1 MMEQHSYTGDYTN
14 RYKFNG
20 KELDEETGFYYYGAR
35 YYNPKFSIWL
45 STDPLAEKFPNVS
58 PYVYCINNPINV
70 IDPDGRDIIV
80 LSHGPRGK
88 TSVDGGKTNAH
99 PHIVGHM
106 AVLIGND
113 KAGWTYLSYD
123 YDKGTNKGRGKS
135 GKNDVYTETKFKTL
149 NDFKNSEYNTF
160 KDDYDDGKGI
170 KTSHRDADGNVIQRY
185 ENAFQ
190 ITADAKTDTEM
201 IKAGSE
207 VFNEYWNQVDYKS
220 PISSFG
226 QANQCTTVAEKAL
239 DAGGFNN
246 GEMTPYIKIG
256 DYEIGTRN
264 YLPAAKQKGIE
275 KRNTGTDVDSKI
287 QRTGGACGS

>member
-1 MMEQHSYTGDYTN
+1 MGCHKLTYNHLQVVRTG
-14 RYKFNG
+14 
-20 KELDEETGFYYYGAR
+20 ELIRSHEAESVQWFI
-35 YYNPKFSIWL
+35 SV
-45 STDPLAEKFPNVS
+45 DPLAEKYPNIS

-88 TSVDGGKTNAH
+88 TSIDGGKTNAH

-113 KAGWTYLSYD
+113 KTGWTYLSYD

-135 GKNDVYTETKFKTL
+135 GDNDVYTIHKFDKL
-149 NDFKNSEYNTF
+149 SDFKNSEHNTF
-160 KDDYDDGKGI
+160 KDDYDDGKGT
-170 KTSHRDADGNVIQRY
+170 KTSHRDADGNIIQRY
-185 ENAFQ
+185 QDAFQ
-190 ITADAKTDTEM
+190 IKSDAETDAKM
-201 IKAGSE
+201 IEAGSA
-207 VFNEYWNQVDYKS
+207 VFDTKWTQVKEL
-220 PISSFG
+220 G

-287 QRTGGACGS
+287 QRTGGASGSW